1 MKKKLLMMAALM
13 VAASAGLPVL
23 ADDPAPMG
31 SMETFD
37 LAAVKTTVVPI
48 IYTVIGIV
56 AAVLGACFGFVVLRW
71 GYRKVAG
78 MLK

>member
-1 MKKKLLMMAALM
+1 MNKKFMLLMMAIAM
-13 VAASAGLPVL
+13 VAGLPVL
-23 ADDPAPMG
+23 ADDPVPMG
-31 SMETFD
+31 AMETFD
-37 LAAVKTTVVPI
+37 LSLVKTTVVPI

-71 GYRKVAG
+71 GYRKVVG